1 MGHMQTQTYTTQQAA
16 ARLNVSDSRVRQI
29 LITQRHGSI
38 GRKHGA
44 AWILTEDDLHLIGL
58 ALGKKSKSPLA

>member
-1 MGHMQTQTYTTQQAA
+1 MAHMTQTYTTQQAA

-29 LITQRHGSI
+29 LITQRQGSI

-44 AWILTEDDLHLIGL
+44 AWILTEDDIHRIGL
-58 ALGKKSKSPLA
+58 MLGKKSKSPLA

>member
-1 MGHMQTQTYTTQQAA
+1 MAHMTQQTYTTQQAA

-29 LITQRHGSI
+29 LITQRQGSI
-38 GRKHGA
+38 GRKHGT